1 MKKTLLAGA
10 LMLTTISISAQSYQQ
25 LDDIISKI
33 ESRVKKNKNAV
44 DFDILN
50 KKFVLMETFDDHDER
65 HIVEFNPDNTVTL
78 IELFDDK
85 ENGQTASNVFT
96 GDYVRK
102 NNIVSVRADMLEG
115 KKIGMPLT
123 YTFYLMNAKQVWY
136 LKDTSSN
143 KRWIENTKLGKKN

>member
-1 MKKTLLAGA
+1 MRKILLVGV
-10 LMLTTISISAQSYQQ
+10 LMLATISISAQSYQQ

-33 ESRVKKNKNAV
+33 ERRTKKNKNAE

-50 KKFVLMETFDDHDER
+50 KKFVLMEVFDDHDER

-102 NNIVSVRADMLEG
+102 NNVVSVRADMLEG

-136 LKDTSSN
+136 LKDTNSN
-143 KRWIENTKLGKKN
+143 KRWIENTKLGKKK